1 MKKPDKTSVK
11 VQQKN
16 KEVQQAE
23 IPLIFEQ
30 KNLELEPGIRI
41 DVGITEAL
49 DRSRTFVQNLINDGH
64 VVVNGE
70 IVKANYKIREG
81 DKVQVRIPAP
91 RLLEVLPE
99 DIPLDI
105 VYEDEDLL
113 VVNKAQG
120 MVVHPAP
127 GAWTGTLVNAL
138 MYHCANLSGINGVLR
153 PGIVHRIDK
162 DTSGLLVIA
171 KNDFIHGN
179 LSAQL
184 KDHTTARKYLVIVHG
199 VLSEP
204 SGTIDAPIGRN
215 PTERKQMAVTVRNS
229 KRAITHYRVIER
241 FKEFTYLEACL
252 ETGRTHQIRVH
263 MAYIK
268 HPVLGDPL
276 YGPKRNRFNLKGQ
289 MLHAAELGFV
299 HPRSGKWLEFSASL
313 PQEFQEVIFKLRQ

>member
-1 MKKPDKTSVK
+1 MKKPDRTAKA
-11 VQQKN
+11 QQKD
-16 KEVQQAE
+16 KEVQQTE

-30 KNLELEPGIRI
+30 KDLELEPGIRI
-41 DVGITEAL
+41 DIGITEAL

-64 VVVNGE
+64 VLVNGE
-70 IVKANYKIREG
+70 IVKANYKIRAG

-91 RLLEVLPE
+91 RLLELLPE

-241 FKEFTYLEACL
+241 FKEFTYLEARL

-268 HPVLGDPL
+268 YPVLGDPL
-276 YGPKRNRFNLKGQ
+276 YGPKRNSFNLKGQ

-299 HPRSGKWLEFSASL
+299 HPRSGKWLEFSAPL
-313 PQEFQEVIFKLRQ
+313 PQEFEEVIVKLKQH

>member
-1 MKKPDKTSVK
+1 MKKL
-11 VQQKN
+11 N
-16 KEVQQAE
+16 KASGTEVQQTETPLSFSEQME
-23 IPLIFEQ
+23 ID
-30 KNLELEPGIRI
+30 LEPGIRI
-41 DVGITEAL
+41 DVGITGAL
-49 DRSRTFVQNLINDGH
+49 DKSRTFVQNLISGGH
-64 VVVNGE
+64 VLVNGE
-70 IVKANYKIREG
+70 TVKANYKIHAG
-81 DKVQVRIPAP
+81 DNVQVRIPEP

-99 DIPLDI
+99 NIPLDI

-113 VVNKAQG
+113 VVNKDQG
-120 MVVHPAP
+120 VVVHPAP

-138 MYHCANLSGINGVLR
+138 MYHCVNLSGINGVLR

-171 KNDFIHGN
+171 KNDFIHSN

-199 VLSEP
+199 ILTEP

-215 PTERKQMAVTVRNS
+215 PSERKQMAVTVRNS
-229 KRAITHYRVIER
+229 KRAVTHYSVIER
-241 FKEFTYLEACL
+241 FKGFTYLEARL

-276 YGPKRNRFNLKGQ
+276 YGPKRYSFNLKGQ

-299 HPRSGKWLEFSASL
+299 HPRSGKWLQFTAPLPEEFK
-313 PQEFQEVIFKLRQ
+313 EVLLKLSQQST